1 VSSAGA
7 TRTVRGGSFWAML
20 LALGLL
26 AGLALLLLGAELL
39 VRGASAIATG
49 LGVPALLIGL
59 TVVAY
64 GTSAPELAV
73 SVGASLAGRPE
84 LAVANV
90 VGSNVFNILAIV
102 GLSAFVAPLLT
113 PAPVVRREIPLM
125 LLATL
130 AAMALGADGR
140 VGRVE
145 GLALL
150 AALAWV
156 TATSIRGARAEATAA
171 AATAPAAAKAP
182 RVAGRPLLVA
192 VGQVALGLVLL
203 VLGARWLVASAGA
216 IATALGVSELV
227 VGLTIVAV
235 GTSLPELA
243 TSLVAMARGQRDL
256 AIGNVVGS
264 NVFNLL
270 GILGLSAAAAPGG
283 LAVAPQIGALDAWV
297 MLGAAAVLLPM
308 AWTGGAIVRWEGGLL
323 LVGYVAY
330 LVAVVQIAVGAWALP
345 AAGISAILVALPVAA
360 LLLVAARHRR
370 RPA

>member
-1 VSSAGA
+1 
-7 TRTVRGGSFWAML
+7 MI

-26 AGLALLLLGAELL
+26 AGLALLLVGAELL
-39 VRGASAIATG
+39 VRGASAIAAS

-150 AALAWV
+150 AGLAWITV
-156 TATSIRGARAEATAA
+156 LSIRGARAEAAA
-171 AATAPAAAKAP
+171 APAPAAKAQ
-182 RVAGRPLLVA
+182 RAAGRHLLVA
-192 VGQVALGLVLL
+192 AVQVAVGLGLL
-203 VLGARWLVASAGA
+203 VVGARWLVASASG
-216 IATALGVSELV
+216 IAAALGVGELV

-270 GILGLSAAAAPGG
+270 GILGLSAAAAPTG
-283 LAVAPQIGALDAWV
+283 LAVAAQIGAFDAWV

-308 AWTGGAIVRWEGGLL
+308 AWTGGAIVRWEGALL
-323 LVGYVAY
+323 LLGYVAY
-330 LVAVVQIAVGAWALP
+330 LIAVVQIALAAWAP
-345 AAGISAILVALPVAA
+345 PTAGWSAAVVALPVGA
-360 LLLVAARHRR
+360 LLLVAASRRR
-370 RPA
+370 RPG